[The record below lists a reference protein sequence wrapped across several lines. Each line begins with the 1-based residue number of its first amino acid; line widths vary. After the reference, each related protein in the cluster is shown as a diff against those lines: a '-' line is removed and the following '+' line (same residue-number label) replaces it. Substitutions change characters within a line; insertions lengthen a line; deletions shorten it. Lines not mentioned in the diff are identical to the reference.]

1 MTHQDAE
8 EFGYPPNEPHD
19 PQGKP
24 TMKVFRIKTIS
35 NFIEEIDVQAESQEE
50 AEKLVLLGQYKSI
63 DETYEDQ
70 EIVEVKIIQ
79 ESDNER

>member
-1 MTHQDAE
+1 
-8 EFGYPPNEPHD
+8 
-19 PQGKP
+19 
-24 TMKVFRIKTIS
+24 MKVFRIKTIS

-79 ESDNER
+79 ESDNE